1 MYTKGFLLL
10 VRSPYKIERRELI
23 GCTTC
28 AHVIESN
35 AENRPIIQKELLQK
49 KNNSKKDAIQKYAIH
64 SVDELQDTCKH
75 LFIILNTFLCMC
87 LYKLYYLKRIMKSL
101 YTLSKIRFLDQV
113 GYCDQSIQMFDII
126 FRTEGKEDLKLFSIN
141 KFYRFFLN

>member
-75 LFIILNTFLCMC
+75 GNIA
-87 LYKLYYLKRIMKSL
+87 K
-101 YTLSKIRFLDQV
+101 DV
-113 GYCDQSIQMFDII
+113 
-126 FRTEGKEDLKLFSIN
+126 
-141 KFYRFFLN
+141 